1 MSNPSRK
8 KRTLAITVV
17 GSAIA
22 AAVIMAVLSLM
33 FRDASLTRHRKEG
46 VIRIGYALEA
56 PYAFLTSEGEVTG
69 ESPEVARQIAASLG
83 IRNVAWRQSEFA
95 TLIPKLEAG
104 LIDVIAAGMFITP
117 ERAKRVN
124 FSVPTFQVRQGLLV
138 PKGNPRQL
146 HSYRQAAEIVDIYI
160 SVLAGSVEEDMLRR
174 HGLPDRRLIIVP
186 DALTGPAIAA
196 ETPRGRG
203 ETVLLVEDESA
214 LLEMTRKLL
223 QMEGYTVLA
232 ASTPEEAVRLAE
244 EHPGVIHLLLTD
256 VVMPGMNGRELTER
270 IQRLRPATKSLFMSG
285 YTADVIAHHGVLD
298 EGVQFIQKPFSKQDL
313 AAKIRAVLAT
323 SA

>member
-69 ESPEVARQIAASLG
+69 ESPEVARQIAVRLG
-83 IRNVAWRQSEFA
+83 ISNVAWRLSEFA

-160 SVLAGSVEEDMLRR
+160 AVLAGSVEEDMLRR

-186 DALTGPAIAA
+186 DALTGRVAV

-203 ETVLLVEDESA
+203 
-214 LLEMTRKLL
+214 
-223 QMEGYTVLA
+223 
-232 ASTPEEAVRLAE
+232 
-244 EHPGVIHLLLTD
+244 
-256 VVMPGMNGRELTER
+256 GR
-270 IQRLRPATKSLFMSG
+270 PCCWWK
-285 YTADVIAHHGVLD
+285 
-298 EGVQFIQKPFSKQDL
+298 
-313 AAKIRAVLAT
+313 T
-323 SA
+323 SRRSWK